1 MPTVLGLRENIG
13 QFALLIV
20 VNAFVGA
27 MVGLE
32 RTLLPLLA
40 EDKFGITS
48 SVAVFSFIAAF
59 GASKAMANYLTGR
72 LSNRLGRKN
81 LLVLGWI
88 LALPVPFLLWY
99 APNWTWVV
107 AANLL
112 LGIHQGF
119 AWSSTVVMKI
129 DLVGERQRGLA
140 MGLNEFAGYV
150 AVALAAFGSAWLAQ
164 HFDTVDVIF
173 YAGLSV
179 ALIGLLL
186 SVIWV
191 RDTRKHVATEAAV
204 SCRKILPSV
213 FADTSWRH
221 KNLSTVTQAGLV
233 NNLNDGMVWG
243 LLPVLMHQQ
252 GYSLSA
258 IGLVAGLYPFVWG
271 VTQVF
276 TGKWSD
282 IVSKK
287 QLLVLGMLLQSV
299 GILGFIWVNT
309 TAQYA
314 LCSVLLG
321 LGTAAVYPVF
331 LSAVADNTHPDQRAE
346 SIGVFRLWRDL
357 GYVFGALLTGLLS
370 DWAGAG
376 TAIAAVGLL
385 TAVSALVIRLRMR
398 DVPPCDAP
406 LPVSIG
412 HFLRGVLGKI
422 PMVRFNHPLIV
433 NPSKASKLI
442 INQ

>member
-1 MPTVLGLRENIG
+1 MQPTLGLRENIG
-13 QFALLIV
+13 QFALLV
-20 VNAFVGA
+20 LVNAFVGG

-48 SVAVFSFIAAF
+48 SFAVLSFIAAF
-59 GASKAMANYLTGR
+59 GAAKAGANYLTGR

-81 LLVLGWI
+81 LLVLGWL
-88 LALPVPFLLWY
+88 LALPVPFLLGF
-99 APNWTWVV
+99 APNWGWVI
-107 AANLL
+107 AANIL

-150 AVALAAFGSAWLAQ
+150 AVALAAFGSATLAQ
-164 HFDTVDVIF
+164 HFGAVDVIF
-173 YAGLSV
+173 YAGLVV
-179 ALIGLLL
+179 ALLGLLL
-186 SVIWV
+186 SLIWV
-191 RDTRKHVATEAAV
+191 RDTRKHVAMEAAV
-204 SCRKILPSV
+204 SCRKKLRDV
-213 FADTSWRH
+213 FADTTWRH
-221 KNLSTVTQAGLV
+221 KNLSSVTQAGLI

-243 LLPVLMHQQ
+243 LLPLLMHQQ

-271 VTQVF
+271 VSQIL

-287 QLLVLGMLLQSV
+287 QMLVLGMLLQAV
-299 GILGFIWVNT
+299 GIAGFIWANSTV
-309 TAQYA
+309 QYA
-314 LCSVLLG
+314 MCSVLLG

-346 SIGVFRLWRDL
+346 SIGIFRLWRDL
-357 GYVFGALLTGLLS
+357 GYLFGALLTGLLS

-376 TAIAAVGLL
+376 VAIAAVGGL
-385 TAVSALVIRLRMR
+385 TAISAIVIQLRMT

-412 HFLRGVLGKI
+412 QFLRKTFYQKRAAPEVKFQLQEQVPI
-422 PMVRFNHPLIV
+422 QL
-433 NPSKASKLI
+433 S
-442 INQ
+442 